1 MIEFAQHAFH
11 GFDASL
17 KRLFDRLL
25 AMGSNVEGLLALMP
39 DGIEEAGTETL
50 ERARQLDKKINE
62 AEIETDAAVA
72 DIVAQYTT
80 AGEDLRFILGSI
92 KVAGAIER
100 LADRIKNCIKR
111 LSKMPHPLDG
121 EIKTGLM
128 QSIAALKSMLPL
140 CLAQL
145 TEYDTARS
153 AKILEYG
160 ANVQRNYRKVL
171 LRLSHLEL
179 SPEAMH
185 PMLLVA
191 KNMDQASDMAI
202 EIMKIAHYIHF
213 GTKYERQQA

>member
-17 KRLFDRLL
+17 KRLFERLL
-25 AMGSNVEGLLALMP
+25 VMGSNVEALLALMP
-39 DGIEEAGTETL
+39 DGIEQADPETL
-50 ERARQLDKKINE
+50 ERARQLDKKIND

-72 DIVAQYTT
+72 EIVAQYTT

-92 KVAGAIER
+92 KVAGAMER

-111 LSKMPHPLDG
+111 LSKIPHPLDAD
-121 EIKTGLM
+121 IKARLM
-128 QSIAALKSMLPL
+128 ESIAALKAMLPL

-145 TEYDTARS
+145 TEYDAARS
-153 AKILEYG
+153 TQILDCGAK
-160 ANVQRNYRKVL
+160 VQRSYRQVL

-213 GTKYERQQA
+213 GTKYEKQHS

>member
-1 MIEFAQHAFH
+1 VIEFAQHAFH

-39 DGIEEAGTETL
+39 DGIEEAGSEAL

-111 LSKMPHPLDG
+111 LSKMPHPLDE

-128 QSIAALKSMLPL
+128 QSIASLKSMLPL

-153 AKILEYG
+153 RQILEYG
-160 ANVQRNYRKVL
+160 ANVQRSYRKVL

-213 GTKYERQQA
+213 GTKYEKQQA